1 MVVNEMRELVDKYHI
16 EKLTFVDDD
25 FFGTNTEGIARA
37 EQMFTLIIQSGI
49 KLKLYMNARV
59 ASVQELI
66 RRGLLQLAA
75 QAGVKY
81 FFIGFESYN
90 DDILKSYH
98 KGITTKDT
106 DAIVGQLHMFH
117 IDVNPGMITF
127 DLDVSPEQVK
137 RNVDLLKRLR
147 YYDLFMFT
155 RTLMRLPTVE
165 VGIRDNRIR
174 HGDFTLPETEMLYNA
189 LVNLRDRLYPL
200 CGTVDRNRIM
210 DRERDAIVSL
220 HFAAFYDLLDICTGK
235 HVDSLESI
243 IEHCVEKKAAIISTI
258 AYGS

>member
-1 MVVNEMRELVDKYHI
+1 MDPEHCFNRVCESVPVAGFRVGRHSGNENADLVFARIQTGKNDLALRRCI
-16 EKLTFVDDD
+16 DAGCD
-25 FFGTNTEGIARA
+25 FSAVGIRD
-37 EQMFTLIIQSGI
+37 
-49 KLKLYMNARV
+49 
-59 ASVQELI
+59 
-66 RRGLLQLAA
+66 
-75 QAGVKY
+75 
-81 FFIGFESYN
+81 